1 MTEVSFLIIQRF
13 FIFCALTL
21 HQLSDL
27 LKFILGRFF
36 FGAPALTVMVF
47 FIKTETKFEDIICKF
62 HCKRLKCKTTT
73 PIAFF
78 LVLLRFL
85 MRIIRGIPYH
95 ACIDLCQLYNQ
106 VCHTTLGSQA
116 RVTDHLPALAM
127 YIQSRP
133 CKLWVRQYVTSII
146 FCPWFIT

>member
-13 FIFCALTL
+13 FFLLCTYTALAFC
-21 HQLSDL
+21 
-27 LKFILGRFF
+27 FIEIYSRQVF

-116 RVTDHLPALAM
+116 RVSDHLPALAM

-146 FCPWFIT
+146 FCPWFVT